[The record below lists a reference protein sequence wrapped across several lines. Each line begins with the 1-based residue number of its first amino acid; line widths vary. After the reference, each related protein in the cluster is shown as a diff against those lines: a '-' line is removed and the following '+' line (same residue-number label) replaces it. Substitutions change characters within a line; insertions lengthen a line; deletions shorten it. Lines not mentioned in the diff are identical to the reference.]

1 MQQAHSP
8 HSKQP
13 AHANSNVDPADQR
26 PVLLLVAHGAGDFPG
41 ANDGIVALA
50 SRIGGRLPELDVRTA
65 VLNGRPDVEAV
76 VRDIGPD
83 RDVTVYP
90 HFLSDGYFVRDALPK
105 RLAGLRQ
112 PVRMLSPLGLMPGL
126 ASIAAHALRRALG
139 PGALP
144 PIVVVS
150 HGSAV
155 GARPRGATLSFAKS
169 LRRALGGPQM
179 ACTFLEEEPLFE
191 EKLGA
196 IEKDAAV
203 IRFFAANGG
212 HAEIDVA
219 KELRKRGHT
228 GFVSDPVGLMPGV
241 GELVARN
248 ARSAERRSGL

>member
-1 MQQAHSP
+1 MQHAHP
-8 HSKQP
+8 PKPTDMP
-13 AHANSNVDPADQR
+13 APGGMESAEAHK

-41 ANDGIVALA
+41 ANDGVVALA
-50 SRIGGRLPELDVRTA
+50 RRIERRLPGLEVKAA
-65 VLNGRPDVEAV
+65 VLNGKPEVAAV
-76 VRDIGPD
+76 VGEIGQH
-83 RDVTVYP
+83 RNVTVYP

-105 RLAGLRQ
+105 RIAGLAR
-112 PVRMLSPLGLMPGL
+112 PVRMLAPLGLMPGL
-126 ASIAAHALRRALG
+126 ASIAAQAVRRALG

-144 PIVVVS
+144 PIMVVS

-155 GARPRGATLSFAKS
+155 GARPRGATLAFAKS

-191 EKLGA
+191 EGLGA

-219 KELRKRGHT
+219 KELRKRGHC
-228 GFVSDPVGLMPGV
+228 GFVSEPVGLMPGV

-248 ARSAERRSGL
+248 AKQAERRAGL